1 MKTDALSPR
10 AQTQRS
16 TIRMSDGA
24 DRSSLSRLWW
34 LGPLTVVAA
43 LIANVAVRAVA
54 LALFAVSPLFPH
66 FMWDH
71 LVGFTLVSVTAAVVV
86 FALIARSA
94 RRPLHRY
101 RQIAAAVLTLS
112 LLPDAAL
119 FFGDDPTGSPAAF
132 LALMVMHVVDA
143 AICVGLLT
151 TLSRVGEN
159 QPAESWKSE
168 MHERRPGSQ
177 SVRHAPAM
185 TDAPVY
191 RQRSARLVLAVCL
204 LWALFLIYPLVELV
218 HLRHEPGRLSLF
230 AIGFALYAAIYAW
243 AVWRGVIAP
252 ASPSRWWPFLS
263 LVGLAVA
270 FTYIHGG
277 DGIGAFLPAGIVA
290 ALTLSRRDAI
300 AAMIAA
306 EACLTATAIV
316 AHAQLGNTFA
326 IMLDVLAGGLIVLG
340 INWLTATNRELQA
353 ARSEV
358 ARLAVAEERHRL
370 ARDLHDAVKQHVF
383 AASLEVGAAQALI
396 RRDPGGAETHL
407 AEADG
412 VLRQVKAEL
421 NALIHEMQPADL
433 AGKGLVAAVRGYG
446 AAWSRRTG
454 IPVAVRAQNDGD
466 LPDAVEQ
473 ALFRVIQE
481 ALANIAQHSAAAR
494 VSLDLAWH
502 DETLTVQVAD
512 NGSGFAPTAMH
523 HAGFGLRNMRE
534 RMEAVGGTITVESAP
549 GAGTR
554 IVCVYPLDSVGKGW
568 NEHA

>member
-1 MKTDALSPR
+1 MKTDTISPSVR
-10 AQTQRS
+10 TQQS
-16 TIRMSDGA
+16 PIHTPEGA
-24 DRSSLSRLWW
+24 NHFSLSRLWW

-43 LIANVAVRAVA
+43 LIANIAVRAVA

-71 LVGFTLVSVTAAVVV
+71 LVGFTLVSVTAAVLV
-86 FALIARSA
+86 FALVARSA

-101 RQIAAAVLTLS
+101 RQIATVVLILS

-119 FFGDDPTGSPAAF
+119 FFGNDPTGSPAAII
-132 LALMVMHVVDA
+132 ALMVMHVVDA
-143 AICVGLLT
+143 AICVSVLT
-151 TLSRVGEN
+151 TLPRVGEHHR
-159 QPAESWKSE
+159 AEARKSA
-168 MHERRPGSQ
+168 MHEARSGSQ
-177 SVRHAPAM
+177 SVRHEAAM

-204 LWALFLIYPLVELV
+204 LWALFLIYPLIELV
-218 HLRHEPGRLSLF
+218 HLRHEPRRLSLF
-230 AIGFALYAAIYAW
+230 AIGFALYAAIYAK

-252 ASPSRWWPFLS
+252 ASPPRWWPFLS
-263 LVGLAVA
+263 LVALAVA
-270 FTYIHGG
+270 FTYVHGG
-277 DGIGAFLPAGIVA
+277 DGVGAFLSTGIVA
-290 ALTLSRRDAI
+290 ALTLSRRDAF
-300 AAMIAA
+300 AAIITA
-306 EACLTATAIV
+306 EACITATAIV

-383 AASLEVGAAQALI
+383 AASLEVGAAQALV

-421 NALIHEMQPADL
+421 HALIHEMQPADL
-433 AGKGLVAAVRGYG
+433 IGKGLVAAVRGYG

-454 IPVAVRAQNDGD
+454 IPVAVRAHNDGD
-466 LPDAVEQ
+466 IPEAVEQ

-481 ALANIAQHSAAAR
+481 ALANIVQHSAAAR
-494 VSLDLAWH
+494 VSLDLTWH

-512 NGSGFAPTAMH
+512 NGNGFTPTAIQ

-534 RMEAVGGTITVESAP
+534 RMVAVGGTVAVESAP

-554 IVCVYPLDSVGKGW
+554 VVCVYPLGSVGKGW

>member
-1 MKTDALSPR
+1 MCKP
-10 AQTQRS
+10 
-16 TIRMSDGA
+16 
-24 DRSSLSRLWW
+24 SS
-34 LGPLTVVAA
+34 
-43 LIANVAVRAVA
+43 
-54 LALFAVSPLFPH
+54 
-66 FMWDH
+66 
-71 LVGFTLVSVTAAVVV
+71 VSVWSGMLKT
-86 FALIARSA
+86 RS
-94 RRPLHRY
+94 
-101 RQIAAAVLTLS
+101 
-112 LLPDAAL
+112 
-119 FFGDDPTGSPAAF
+119 
-132 LALMVMHVVDA
+132 
-143 AICVGLLT
+143 
-151 TLSRVGEN
+151 
-159 QPAESWKSE
+159 
-168 MHERRPGSQ
+168 GSQ
-177 SVRHAPAM
+177 SVRHEAAM

-204 LWALFLIYPLVELV
+204 VWALFLIYPLVELV

-252 ASPSRWWPFLS
+252 ASPPRWWPFLS
-263 LVGLAVA
+263 LMGLTVA

-277 DGIGAFLPAGIVA
+277 DGIGAFLPTGIVA

-306 EACLTATAIV
+306 EACITATAIV

-358 ARLAVAEERHRL
+358 ARLAVAEERLRL

-383 AASLEVGAAQALI
+383 AASLEVGAAQALV

-421 NALIHEMQPADL
+421 HALIHEMQPADL
-433 AGKGLVAAVRGYG
+433 VGKGLVAAVRGYG

-454 IPVAVRAQNDGD
+454 IPLDIRARNDGN
-466 LPDAVEQ
+466 LPEAVEQ

-494 VSLDLAWH
+494 VSLDLTWH

-512 NGSGFAPTAMH
+512 NGNGFTPTAIQ

-534 RMEAVGGTITVESAP
+534 RMAAVGGTVAVESAP

-554 IVCVYPLDSVGKGW
+554 VVCVYPRGGVEKGW
-568 NEHA
+568 NAHA